1 MNHKQPGFNPGTKEH
16 ATSKNLITQN
26 ITLKWEKKK
35 KSISENVYKPTM
47 LLNLHSWKKPKEAE
61 TRGDKNYL

>member
-1 MNHKQPGFNPGTKEH
+1 MGKE
-16 ATSKNLITQN
+16 
-26 ITLKWEKKK
+26 K